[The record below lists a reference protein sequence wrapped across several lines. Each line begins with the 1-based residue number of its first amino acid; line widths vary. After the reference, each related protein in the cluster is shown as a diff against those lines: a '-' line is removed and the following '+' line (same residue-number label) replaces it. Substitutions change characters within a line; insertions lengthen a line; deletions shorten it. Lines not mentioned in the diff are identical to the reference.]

1 MTNDLYKTF
10 DILGA
15 QSTVPGAGFVTE
27 IFTVG
32 ATLLIITYFVTSSD
46 SGTLV
51 ITTLLSDGDDDP
63 PAAHRI
69 IWGATEGG
77 IAAILLLMGG
87 LGALQTAAITAAL
100 PFAIVMIFMM
110 IGLVK
115 ALSQEKI
122 PGYAGAGHRVHGGL
136 SDDRIGPQ

>member
-1 MTNDLYKTF
+1 M
-10 DILGA
+10 
-15 QSTVPGAGFVTE
+15 
-27 IFTVG
+27 
-32 ATLLIITYFVTSSD
+32 TSSD

-63 PAAHRI
+63 PKEHRI
-69 IWGATEGG
+69 IWGATEGA

-100 PFAIVMIFMM
+100 PFSVVMIFMM

-115 ALSQEKI
+115 ALQQEKI
-122 PGYAGAGHRVHGGL
+122 PGYTGAGHRVHGGL
-136 SDDRIGPQ
+136 SDDRVGPQ